1 MGLTIYY
8 SFKTRGNAARAQAL
22 LRALHEEAND
32 LPLQGLS
39 RVVDLW
45 GEQCDYHQRLP
56 GDPLRWLLIQAE
68 AITQDGR
75 FRARPLRVI
84 AFTAWPGEGCKG
96 AHFGLC
102 QYPSLLE
109 TDEGLVQTGLSDW
122 RWSSFC
128 KTQYAFDPTQECILN
143 FLRCH
148 LNVICLL
155 DKAKAQGCLDRVS
168 DEGGFWES
176 RDLQALAQRVGASH
190 DMVSTLCRRL
200 KGQSGGGTPIAADL
214 GQFASL
220 ERLKASE
227 QRRPPLDFEQLAG
240 LLERFGGPNRPRVS

>member
-1 MGLTIYY
+1 MGLTIHY
-8 SFKTRGNAARAQAL
+8 SFKAQGNTARAQAL
-22 LRALHEEAND
+22 VHALHRAAQD

-39 RVVDLW
+39 RVVELSE
-45 GEQCDYHQRLP
+45 EQCDYQLRLP
-56 GDPLRWLLIQAE
+56 GDPLRWLLIQAQ
-68 AITQDGR
+68 AVTQDGR
-75 FRARPLRVI
+75 FRARPLLVL
-84 AFTAWPGEGCKG
+84 AFTAWPGEGCE
-96 AHFGLC
+96 AANFGLC

-128 KTQYAFDPTQECILN
+128 KTQYAFDPTQEGILN

-190 DMVSTLCRRL
+190 ELLAILCRRL
-200 KGQSGGGTPIAADL
+200 KGQSGGGTPIEADV
-214 GQFASL
+214 GEFATF

-227 QRRPPLDFEQLAG
+227 PWRPPPELEQLAG
-240 LLERFGGPNRPRVS
+240 LLGRFGGPNRRPVS